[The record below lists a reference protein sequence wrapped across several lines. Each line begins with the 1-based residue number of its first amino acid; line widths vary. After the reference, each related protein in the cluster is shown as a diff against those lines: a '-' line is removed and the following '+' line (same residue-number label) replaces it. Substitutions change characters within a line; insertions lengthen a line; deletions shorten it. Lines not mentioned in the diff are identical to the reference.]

1 MATSFQQLT
10 RTQLRGE
17 VKRVIYSNSDTGFA
31 VLVLIEPDGF
41 EQVICGQISSANP
54 GENIEVIGY
63 FEKHEDYG
71 KRFKVESFRPTLPDT
86 PEGVSRF
93 LASCADGIGQKTAEK
108 IVDFFGHDAIKI
120 LNTSPG
126 RLT

>member
-54 GENIEVIGY
+54 GENIEVNGY

-71 KRFKVESFRPTLPDT
+71 KLVGNPD
-86 PEGVSRF
+86 E
-93 LASCADGIGQKTAEK
+93 
-108 IVDFFGHDAIKI
+108 
-120 LNTSPG
+120 
-126 RLT
+126 